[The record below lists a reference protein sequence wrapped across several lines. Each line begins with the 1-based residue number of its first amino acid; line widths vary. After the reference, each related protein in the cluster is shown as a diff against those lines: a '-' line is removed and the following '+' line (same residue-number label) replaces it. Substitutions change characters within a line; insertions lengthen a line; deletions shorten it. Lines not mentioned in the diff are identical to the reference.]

1 MVEFIYTIGEINT
14 NRSIIF
20 NIDENKYDIVYYKCL
35 TDKINENKL
44 KKIKNKYIQEKRDLQ
59 SGEEFYGEVTK
70 YIYYINADALI
81 YSYQCFFY
89 LKSLCLT

>member
-44 KKIKNKYIQEKRDLQ
+44 KNLRINIFKKKRDLQ
-59 SGEEFYGEVTK
+59 SAEEFYDEVAK

-81 YSYQCFFY
+81 YSYQCF
-89 LKSLCLT
+89 KSLCLT

>member
-44 KKIKNKYIQEKRDLQ
+44 KKLRINIFKKKETYKVVKSFMVKWQNIYIILM
-59 SGEEFYGEVTK
+59 
-70 YIYYINADALI
+70 LMH
-81 YSYQCFFY
+81 
-89 LKSLCLT
+89 

>member
-14 NRSIIF
+14 NRSIIL

-44 KKIKNKYIQEKRDLQ
+44 KKLRINIFKKKETYKVVKSFMVKWQNIYIL
-59 SGEEFYGEVTK
+59 Y
-70 YIYYINADALI
+70 
-81 YSYQCFFY
+81 
-89 LKSLCLT
+89 